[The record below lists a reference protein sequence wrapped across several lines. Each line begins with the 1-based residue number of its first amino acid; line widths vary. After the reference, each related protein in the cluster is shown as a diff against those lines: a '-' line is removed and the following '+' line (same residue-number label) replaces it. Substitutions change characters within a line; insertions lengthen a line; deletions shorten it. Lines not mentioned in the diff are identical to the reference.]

1 MKASELIKE
10 LQDAINKHGDLE
22 VRYFIHDDHYNFCAG
37 TVDETNF
44 VTTSDNEK
52 FIELSNL

>member
-1 MKASELIKE
+1 MKASELMEE
-10 LQDAINKHGDLE
+10 LQCVMDKHGDLE

-44 VTTSDNEK
+44 VTTCDNEK